1 MDLIFRDKRFWPLFW
16 TQFTGALNDNFFKNA
31 LVILIT
37 YQSVQI
43 AGLSPLLLVPL
54 CGGIFVFP
62 FFLFSATAGQLA
74 DKYQKATLIKWIK
87 FFEIIIMGVASLGL
101 ALGNYSLLLLVLFLM
116 GMQSSFFGPIKYSII
131 PSLVKRDHLVLG
143 NAYVSGGTFIAIL
156 LGTILGGSF
165 VEFSHYVLA
174 LSLGLLGFAAIGFI
188 FSLSI
193 VDVEIPSC
201 DNLKVDYTFFR
212 PTWEILKLTMRDKIV
227 FRTVL
232 GVSWYWFLGSAILS
246 ILPVIVKNL
255 LLGGTEVATLFL
267 AIFTVGM
274 GLGSYFTEKISRTKV
289 EIGLVPIS
297 AIGMSIALIAIY
309 YGLSDLV
316 FVNSSDI
323 LLGIREFFVHPRNNM
338 ISLSLLA
345 VAIFGGGYIVP
356 QMSYMQVVA
365 KPSELSQTIAGN
377 NIWNALLM
385 VSAAG
390 MVMVL
395 NKTIGIPGTILVLAC
410 ANIIVAFLLFFHYS
424 EETWRIW
431 MRLLS
436 KILYRVEVVGAEFF
450 PHEGPVILV
459 CNHVSFVDWVLLM
472 GALDRP
478 IHFVIDYN
486 YYYVPTGPF
495 WFRQAGLVPIATR
508 KESEEVLNKAFD
520 TIYDDLDAGSVIGL
534 FPEGWITRSGEMR
547 KFQPGISKILKNRP
561 VPVVMA
567 AIDGLWGSMFS
578 FKGGKVLLK
587 KPSGFRRVITVTFS
601 KPIDPDDFDIVESR
615 EWIKSKL
622 TGYTEETNELI
633 DEVQ

>member
-1 MDLIFRDKRFWPLFW
+1 MELIFKDKRFWPLFW
-16 TQFTGALNDNFFKNA
+16 TQFAGALNDNFFKNA

-37 YQSVQI
+37 YQSVQV

-74 DKYQKATLIKWIK
+74 DKYQKAKLIKWIK
-87 FFEIIIMGVASLGL
+87 FIEIVIMGLASLGF
-101 ALGNYSLLLLVLFLM
+101 ALGNYPLLLTVLFLM

-131 PSLVKRDHLVLG
+131 PSLVTRENLVLG

-165 VEFSHYVLA
+165 VDFSNYVLA
-174 LSLGLLGFAAIGFI
+174 LSLGLLGFAIIGFI

-193 VDVEIPSC
+193 VDVPIPKSE
-201 DNLKVDYTFFR
+201 NLKVDYTFFR
-212 PTWEILKLTMRDKIV
+212 PTWSILKLTMRDKVV
-227 FRTVL
+227 FRTVM

-246 ILPVIVKNL
+246 VLPTIVKNL
-255 LLGGTEVATLFL
+255 LMGGTEVATLFL

-274 GLGSYFTEKISRTKV
+274 GLGSYFTERISRTKV
-289 EIGLVPIS
+289 EIGLVPLS
-297 AIGMSIALIAIY
+297 ALGMSIALIFIFFGLRDLTFIHDSDALL
-309 YGLSDLV
+309 GLSG
-316 FVNSSDI
+316 FFAHTRNIYISI
-323 LLGIREFFVHPRNNM
+323 FLLF
-338 ISLSLLA
+338 
-345 VAIFGGGYIVP
+345 VAICGGGYIVP
-356 QMSYMQVVA
+356 QMSFMQVVA

-385 VSAAG
+385 VGAAG
-390 MVMVL
+390 LVMVL
-395 NKTIGIPGTILVLAC
+395 NKSIGIAGTILVLAL
-410 ANIIVAFLLFFHYS
+410 ANVVVAFLLYMHYS
-424 EETWRIW
+424 EETLRVW

-436 KILYRVEVVGAEFF
+436 KFFYRIEVKGAEHF
-450 PHEGPVILV
+450 PTDGPVVLV
-459 CNHVSFVDWVLLM
+459 SNHVSFVDWMLLM

-486 YYYVPTGPF
+486 YYYIPTGPF

-520 TIYDDLDAGSVIGL
+520 LIYEDLDKSSVVGL
-534 FPEGWITRSGEMR
+534 FPEGWITRNGEMR
-547 KFQPGISKILKNRP
+547 RFQPGINKILRNRP

-578 FKGGKVLLK
+578 FEGGKVILK
-587 KPSGFRRVITVTFS
+587 RPTFFRRRVTLTFS
-601 KPIDPDDFDIVESR
+601 PPINPDEFDIVSSR
-615 EWIKSKL
+615 EWIKSRVSH
-622 TGYTEETNELI
+622 YNESN
-633 DEVQ
+633 

>member
-1 MDLIFRDKRFWPLFW
+1 MELIFKDKRFWPLFW
-16 TQFTGALNDNFFKNA
+16 TQFAGALNDNFFKNA

-37 YQSVQI
+37 YQSVQV

-87 FFEIIIMGVASLGL
+87 FFEIVIMGLASLGF
-101 ALGNYSLLLLVLFLM
+101 ALGNYSLLLFVLFLM

-131 PSLVKRDHLVLG
+131 PSLVTRDHLVLG

-165 VEFSHYVLA
+165 VDFSNYVLA

-188 FSLSI
+188 FSLKI
-193 VDVEIPSC
+193 VDVPIPHSE
-201 DNLKVDYTFFR
+201 NLKVDYTFFR
-212 PTWEILKLTMRDKIV
+212 PTWNILKLTMRDKVV

-246 ILPVIVKNL
+246 VLPTIVKNL

-274 GLGSYFTEKISRTKV
+274 GLGSYFTERISRTKV
-289 EIGLVPIS
+289 EIGLVPMS
-297 AIGMSIALIAIY
+297 ALGMSIALIFIY
-309 YGLSDLV
+309 FGLRDLTFIHESDALLGLSG
-316 FVNSSDI
+316 FFAHPKNI
-323 LLGIREFFVHPRNNM
+323 L
-338 ISLSLLA
+338 ISFYLLA

-365 KPSELSQTIAGN
+365 KPNELSQTIAGN

-385 VSAAG
+385 VGAAG
-390 MVMVL
+390 LVMVL
-395 NKTIGIPGTILVLAC
+395 NKTIGIAGSILVLALS
-410 ANIIVAFLLFFHYS
+410 NIVVAFLLYIHYS
-424 EETWRIW
+424 EETLRIW
-431 MRLLS
+431 MRFFS
-436 KILYRVEVVGAEFF
+436 KIFYRVEVLGTEHF
-450 PHEGPVILV
+450 PQDGPVVLV
-459 CNHVSFVDWVLLM
+459 SNHVSFVDWMLLM

-486 YYYVPTGPF
+486 YYYAPTGPF

-508 KESEEVLNKAFD
+508 KESEEVLKKAFD
-520 TIYDDLDAGSVIGL
+520 LIYEDLDRNSVVGL
-534 FPEGWITRSGEMR
+534 FPEGWITRTGDMR
-547 KFQPGISKILKNRP
+547 KFQPGITKILRNRP

-567 AIDGLWGSMFS
+567 AIDGLWGSIFS
-578 FKGGKVLLK
+578 FQGGKVILK
-587 KPSGFRRVITVTFS
+587 RPNIFRRRVTLTFS
-601 KPIDPDDFDIVESR
+601 APIKPEDFDLIQSR
-615 EWIKSKL
+615 EWIKTRVSH
-622 TGYTEETNELI
+622 YNDSI
-633 DEVQ
+633 